1 MHIAEFETSLRHDAP
16 PDGSSAPLRALW
28 WDAKGSWDEAH
39 AIVAPDEDGAA
50 AAWVHAYLHRK
61 EGDAANARYWYA
73 KARLPVSRQPLDEER
88 GAIVAALLASEGSSD

>member
-1 MHIAEFETSLRHDAP
+1 MTIADFETSLRHDAP
-16 PDGSSAPLRALW
+16 PHGWAAPLRALW

-61 EGDAANARYWYA
+61 EGDAANAGYWYGQ
-73 KARLPVSRQPLDEER
+73 ARRPVPRQPLNEER
-88 GAIVAALLASEGSSD
+88 DAIVAALLASQPSAV

>member
-1 MHIAEFETSLRHDAP
+1 MKLADFQTSLRHDTP
-16 PDGSSAPLRALW
+16 PGELTAPLRALW

-61 EGDAANARYWYA
+61 EGDAMNARYWYRR
-73 KARLPVSRQPLDEER
+73 ARRPVSSQPLDEER
-88 GAIVAALLASEGSSD
+88 NAIVAALLASEPSSG